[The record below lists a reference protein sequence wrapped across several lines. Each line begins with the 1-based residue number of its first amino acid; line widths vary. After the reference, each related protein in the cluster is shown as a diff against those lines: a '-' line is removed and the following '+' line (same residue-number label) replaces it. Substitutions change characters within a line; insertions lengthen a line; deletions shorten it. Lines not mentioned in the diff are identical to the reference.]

1 MRLISTLFILLIT
14 SCTHHRISPSQAD
27 RNVATDSLADGKIHG
42 TAIRKIEGPQICFD
56 VTLKLQ
62 DVEQEIAEAT
72 NWTLAWMD
80 AQNRYHLLSLQQR
93 TPASSPKGGTEEWT
107 NTFKICEPKRK
118 LEGIN
123 SLLLTPKTLPFKET
137 DGLRFQWN

>member
-1 MRLISTLFILLIT
+1 MRLISTLLLFIFT
-14 SCTHHRISPSQAD
+14 SCAQHRISPSEAD
-27 RNVATDSLADGKIHG
+27 RNVATDSLANGKIQG
-42 TAIRKIEGPQICFD
+42 TAIRKIKGQQLCFD

-62 DVEQEIAEAT
+62 DVEQEIAEAA

-80 AQNRYHLLSLQQR
+80 AQNRYYLLSLQLR
-93 TPASSPKGGTEEWT
+93 TPASSPKGGTNLWT
-107 NTFKICEPKRK
+107 NTFQICEPKK
-118 LEGIN
+118 SLESLD

>member
-1 MRLISTLFILLIT
+1 MRLISTLLILIIT
-14 SCTHHRISPSQAD
+14 SCAQHRILPSQAD
-27 RNVATDSLADGKIHG
+27 RSVATDSLADGKIHG
-42 TAIRKIEGPQICFD
+42 TAIRKIKGQQLCFD
-56 VTLKLQ
+56 VTVKLQ
-62 DVEQEIAEAT
+62 DVKQEIAEAS
-72 NWTLAWMD
+72 NWTLAWLD

-107 NTFKICEPKRK
+107 NTFQICEPKK
-118 LEGIN
+118 SLEGIE